1 MGFLLVPFIL
11 LVNPFKFFV
20 YEKKAI
26 VPMIQLSFLEWFVII
41 IMAVIVIFY
50 IKKHYGEVEF
60 VTSKVDERK
69 YLVRKLND
77 KQQAADLLADISR
90 DCQKLIAHLEKKF
103 PSNPDVQRLVQNF
116 DPNNIS
122 EGSSDSGY
130 TSYSINKGE
139 KIILCIRQKRTNE
152 LVDKNVLMYV
162 TIHELAHLMTAEI
175 GHTDT
180 FWNNFKFILSEAVT
194 IGLYKKQDY
203 AKEPVKYCG
212 IKITSSVI

>member
-1 MGFLLVPFIL
+1 
-11 LVNPFKFFV
+11 
-20 YEKKAI
+20 
-26 VPMIQLSFLEWFVII
+26 MIQLSFLEWFVII
-41 IMAVIVIFY
+41 IMVVIVVFY
-50 IKKHYGEVEF
+50 LKQHFGEVEF
-60 VTSKVDERK
+60 VKSKVDDRK

-77 KQQAADLLADISR
+77 KQQAADLLADITR
-90 DCQKLIAHLEKKF
+90 DCQKLIVHLVKKF
-103 PSNPDVQRLVQNF
+103 PSNADVRRLEQNF

-122 EGSSDSGY
+122 EGSSESGY

-139 KIILCIRQKRTNE
+139 KVILCIRQKGTNE

-162 TIHELAHLMTAEI
+162 TIHELAHLMTEEI

-194 IGLYKKQDY
+194 IGLYTKQDY